1 MKEPNP
7 PTPFPRKEEGA
18 DPEPEG
24 FTPSSTSV
32 LSPSPLRGGGE
43 GGLEAQSNPP
53 TPLAFS
59 CTGPVSGASRGPAV
73 KEGGETPNTAPP
85 PKLWAPFSGVGRRER
100 RVRYIVRGQRVGET
114 KTQLAKELRR
124 EMTPAER
131 ILWGRLRG
139 NRLGYHFRRQQVIEG
154 YIADFYCHVA
164 ALVVEVD
171 GPVHDYQVD
180 YDERRTTA
188 FAMRGIRVMRFRNDE
203 VVTDTESVV
212 LSITALCVER
222 GAEPNPPAPFPKK
235 EGGAE
240 QKNEDQIP
248 SSVLSPSPL
257 RGGVGEG
264 LL

>member
-1 MKEPNP
+1 MKESNP
-7 PTPFPRKEEGA
+7 QTPF
-18 DPEPEG
+18 
-24 FTPSSTSV
+24 
-32 LSPSPLRGGGE
+32 
-43 GGLEAQSNPP
+43 
-53 TPLAFS
+53 AFS
-59 CTGPVSGASRGPAV
+59 CADPVSGASPGLVMKDGEAEPNITPSPELPVSLSGMVRGEKRA
-73 KEGGETPNTAPP
+73 
-85 PKLWAPFSGVGRRER
+85 
-100 RVRYIVRGQRVGET
+100 RYVVRGQRVGET

-124 EMTPAER
+124 QMTPAER
-131 ILWGRLRG
+131 ILWERLRG

-171 GPVHDYQVD
+171 GPVHDYQAD

-188 FAMRGIRVMRFRNDE
+188 FALRGIHVMRFRNNA

-212 LSITALCVER
+212 LSITAACAER

-235 EGGAE
+235 EGGADPE
-240 QKNEDQIP
+240 PEGFTP
-248 SSVLSPSPL
+248 SSTPVLSPSLL